1 MPTAIQSKL
10 KLCLSWNPLF
20 YTKDIALVGESDT
33 GVIAVKTQRK
43 GISILLL
50 LMNAGAW
57 EGEGTKKARKE
68 AVLVYVRVQCLPQVY
83 V

>member
-33 GVIAVKTQRK
+33 SVIAVKTQRK

-50 LMNAGAW
+50 LVNAGAW

-68 AVLVYVRVQCLPQVY
+68 AD
-83 V
+83 